1 MDKTKFRPIGV
12 ENDKAD
18 NSVIAPV
25 ESGTTASRAY
35 AAGAHFIKN
44 GSFCTAKTA
53 IAQGETFTL
62 NTNYTVGMISSKMQ
76 SLESYKIV
84 DLTNS
89 GISLP
94 SGISFYG
101 ANLYVKTGRIVNLL
115 INLQIVS
122 SVKQQFVISNF
133 ISDIKDRPIINTAN
147 GIGDGATDGVMQG
160 VILKSAGSLELWNS
174 KTGTTYAQGNLVYIA
189 NDVD

>member
-1 MDKTKFRPIGV
+1 
-12 ENDKAD
+12 
-18 NSVIAPV
+18 
-25 ESGTTASRAY
+25 
-35 AAGAHFIKN
+35 
-44 GSFCTAKTA
+44 
-53 IAQGETFTL
+53 
-62 NTNYTVGMISSKMQ
+62 MQ